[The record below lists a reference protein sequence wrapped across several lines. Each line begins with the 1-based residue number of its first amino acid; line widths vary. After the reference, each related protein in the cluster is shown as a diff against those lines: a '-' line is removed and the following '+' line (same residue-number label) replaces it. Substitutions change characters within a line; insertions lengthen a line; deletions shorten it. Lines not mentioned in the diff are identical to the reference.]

1 MLPKN
6 NILPF
11 CCAYDLAVHPL
22 IDNKK
27 LDIKYIEEMN
37 KMAVTLN
44 KASFSLLNKFAIPEY
59 ILDNFIEKK
68 DFNRHFSICD
78 KYRNTLINIINIINE
93 NSKVLYVFL
102 DDIICGVVNFDTN
115 YDFDYELIKSDRAY
129 TDDNI
134 KNLEESICM
143 CLEAN
148 YGALSQEINKDQ
160 KYLVMIPVIC
170 LSIKNHPIN
179 VIYPNEGY
187 INYFEKY
194 KYN

>member
-1 MLPKN
+1 MMR
-6 NILPF
+6 I
-11 CCAYDLAVHPL
+11 YDKLQ
-22 IDNKK
+22 KK
-27 LDIKYIEEMN
+27 
-37 KMAVTLN
+37 
-44 KASFSLLNKFAIPEY
+44 
-59 ILDNFIEKK
+59 
-68 DFNRHFSICD
+68 
-78 KYRNTLINIINIINE
+78 NIINE

-115 YDFDYELIKSDRAY
+115 YDFSYELIMSDRAY
-129 TDDNI
+129 TDDDI